1 MKKLHSRVALIAA
14 GILAAGALAMPT
26 YALATNITTSATS
39 STSTTDANKDS
50 NTGDAGKPQR
60 PGKIDFSSDENLSEV
75 GENFRMTRD
84 LYTAIAEHYEE
95 STLFERFD
103 KNGGPGRGGGGPER
117 SDAPQG
123 EQRPEGGPDGGGAP
137 DEQHTPGT
145 YENADVQKRYD
156 ELLKRAKTS
165 LDEAYKVAIEA
176 EEYNIAAVDKALEST
191 DSAET
196 KEALEHLRG
205 AAEKHL
211 DRFTR
216 AANGETVEDE
226 RPQDGKRGKG
236 EKRQQEDTS
245 QDSTTEQPS
254 TERSS

>member
-26 YALATNITTSATS
+26 YALATNINTSATS
-39 STSTTDANKDS
+39 STSTTEANKDS
-50 NTGDAGKPQR
+50 NTGDADKPQL

-95 STLFERFD
+95 STLFERFT
-103 KNGGPGRGGGGPER
+103 KHGGPGR
-117 SDAPQG
+117 
-123 EQRPEGGPDGGGAP
+123 GGGAP

-156 ELLKRAKTS
+156 ELLKRATTS
-165 LDEAYKVAIEA
+165 LDEAYMVAIEA

-191 DSAET
+191 DSSET

-236 EKRQQEDTS
+236 EKRQQD
-245 QDSTTEQPS
+245 DNG
-254 TERSS
+254 